1 MSRPRHQMGPTSRR
15 HGRPEPQPARLERKD
30 AADLLRAA
38 RAVPVGDDA
47 EAIDWAFLAMPD
59 SIPARR
65 LKIEHLLRQ
74 GDNDLADALL
84 AQGLLQHPTNP
95 SLTLL
100 RARRLY
106 AQGQVRHAE
115 GELRIVLAA
124 RPHHCGTL
132 ELAGRVS
139 AELGDASGAV
149 KFLRQAAAERAGND
163 RVAGL
168 LVQSLLDAG
177 SADRAAEALRRMV
190 RPPAGLKARVLRGMG
205 RLLEAVELLETASEA
220 GDDPAGPDEAFCELL
235 DTLEDA
241 VDLPRI
247 RVVLEGIGLSR
258 PVALARAGRAWLL
271 LGEFDRAVV
280 EMARL
285 ARLPQHRRAALGV
298 LVVAAAMLD
307 RLNLAERALCRLQ
320 LTEEGI
326 DSGAMPDIW
335 RRGLMGRL
343 LLDQRTAGRAGSD
356 PSPSQLDWLLEAAA
370 DALGGELAAAGPAVR
385 EADEVRRREL
395 ERHRTACLEAMGKV
409 PPPPRPPRPGD
420 RDAA

>member
-1 MSRPRHQMGPTSRR
+1 MSRPGHQRGPARRR
-15 HGRPEPQPARLERKD
+15 HGRRERQPANLDRKD
-30 AADLLRAA
+30 AAGLLRAA
-38 RAVPVGDDA
+38 RAVTTGDDA

-59 SIPARR
+59 SVPARR
-65 LKIEHLLRQ
+65 LKIEHLLWQ
-74 GDNDLADALL
+74 GDNDMAGTLI

-106 AQGQVRHAE
+106 AQGKVRQAE
-115 GELRIVLAA
+115 AELRMVLAA

-139 AELGDASGAV
+139 AELGESSRAV
-149 KFLRQAAAERAGND
+149 QFLRQAAAERAGND

-177 SADRAAEALRRMV
+177 YADRAAGAMRRMA
-190 RPPAGLKARVLRGMG
+190 RPPARLKARVLRAMG
-205 RLLEAVELLETASEA
+205 RLLEAVELLETASHA
-220 GDDPAGPDEAFCELL
+220 GDSTQDPDDAFCELV
-235 DTLEDA
+235 DTLEEA
-241 VDLPRI
+241 VDLPRL
-247 RVVLEGIGLSR
+247 RVTLEGINLSR
-258 PVALARAGRAWLL
+258 PTALARAGRAWLI
-271 LGEFDRAVV
+271 LGEFRTAVV
-280 EMARL
+280 QMARL
-285 ARLPQHRRAALGV
+285 ARLPQHRRDALAV

-307 RLNLAERALCRLQ
+307 RLSLAERAVCRLQ

-326 DSGAMPDIW
+326 DAGSMADVW

-356 PSPSQLDWLLEAAA
+356 PSPSQLDWLLKAAA
-370 DALGGELAAAGPAVR
+370 DALGGELAAAGPTDR
-385 EADEVRRREL
+385 EADDVRGREL
-395 ERHRTACLEAMGKV
+395 ERRRRACLEAMGKMT
-409 PPPPRPPRPGD
+409 PPRPGG